1 MLQWWDDDDDDLVVL
16 FYSQEY
22 DLEQKIDVEIR
33 IREGTTKLLAA
44 CQHPSQALEAAKTL
58 HTSNERMNV
67 YMTELQSRK
76 RDLLS
81 RPPPASIITATTSSR
96 SRYVCDI
103 FSFSKI
109 ISLLHTHVHCAVLY
123 TLAKKGRNQLR
134 KEGKLCPI
142 VIF

>member
-1 MLQWWDDDDDDLVVL
+1 MMMMMFSLT
-16 FYSQEY
+16 QEY

-81 RPPPASIITATTSSR
+81 RPPPASIVTATSSSR
-96 SRYVCDI
+96 SRYV
-103 FSFSKI
+103 
-109 ISLLHTHVHCAVLY
+109 
-123 TLAKKGRNQLR
+123 
-134 KEGKLCPI
+134 
-142 VIF
+142 